1 MWSVDNFL
9 NFNFREISLEI
20 NFQFPTQSDEDNFTL
35 SFYHKPMGNT
45 SVPIYYA
52 FTFPFTYT
60 ECQNQLDHFH
70 SMYAKTDKEI
80 DAILD
85 RLFQAENK
93 KEQPSTTSQI
103 VQEMDNL
110 IQSLHPDR
118 IDELSQQTENKLA
131 KMSLNEICNQIYFHR
146 ELLIKSVEGRNVD
159 LVTISSFHGIQPKT
173 EDRLN
178 NLFPDVNTRR
188 SHIFKD
194 KKVRQ

>member
-1 MWSVDNFL
+1 MSFYY
-9 NFNFREISLEI
+9 FA
-20 NFQFPTQSDEDNFTL
+20 QSDEDNFTL

-60 ECQNQLDHFH
+60 ECQNQLDHFQ
-70 SMYAKTDKEI
+70 SMYGKTDKEI
-80 DAILD
+80 DSLLD

-93 KEQPSTTSQI
+93 KDEPTTTSQI

-118 IDELSQQTENKLA
+118 IDESNQKENKLA
-131 KMSLNEICNQIYFHR
+131 KMAPAEIYNQIYFHR

-159 LVTISSFHGIQPKT
+159 LVTITSFHGIQSKT
-173 EDRLN
+173 EDRLS

-194 KKVRQ
+194 KKVRHRLDG